1 MENGRVSGPASFRPL
16 LTPCGLELPVLFFS
30 VFADIPSPGSYG
42 QEPDDPAMI
51 GRRVLAARP
60 LPRPP
65 LVDPSSNVSVASVSG
80 NAGGGDNS
88 TCRRERAVQAV
99 GLRRGR

>member
-60 LPRPP
+60 LPRSS
-65 LVDPSSNVSVASVSG
+65 LVDC
-80 NAGGGDNS
+80 AGCKRVRGRG
-88 TCRRERAVQAV
+88 
-99 GLRRGR
+99 RRGLFDVSERVGSPALPLS